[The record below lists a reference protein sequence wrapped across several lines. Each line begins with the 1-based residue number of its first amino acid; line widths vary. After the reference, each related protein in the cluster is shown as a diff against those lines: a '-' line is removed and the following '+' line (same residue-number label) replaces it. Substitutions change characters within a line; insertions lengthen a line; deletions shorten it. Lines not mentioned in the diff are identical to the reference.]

1 MGRLIGYAR
10 VSTREQ
16 DLALQIDALVAAG
29 CVRIFEDKVSGAKSV
44 RNGLEDCLSSLQ
56 DGDTLIIWRLDR
68 LGRSLQHLV
77 KVVTDL
83 KDKGISLRSIQ
94 DGVIDT
100 TTANGGLIFN
110 IFAAIAEFERE
121 LISERTHAGLAAAR
135 IRGKK
140 GGRRPV
146 SKDDTKVKLARLMR
160 TDPNHSVKEICS
172 TLDISRA
179 TFYRY
184 IQQ

>member
-1 MGRLIGYAR
+1 MSRLIGYAR
-10 VSTREQ
+10 VSTKEQ
-16 DLALQIDALVAAG
+16 DLALQIDALEKAG

-44 RNGLEDCLSSLQ
+44 RKGLEDCLSSLK

-77 KVVTDL
+77 TLVTDL
-83 KDKGISLRSIQ
+83 RDKGVSLRSIQ

-121 LISERTHAGLAAAR
+121 LISERTHAGLASAR
-135 IRGKK
+135 SRGKK
-140 GGRRPV
+140 GGRRPLQE
-146 SKDDTKVKLARLMR
+146 DDTKVKLARLMHD
-160 TDPNHSVKEICS
+160 DPNHSIKEICS

-184 IQQ
+184 IQK